1 MMHCAAVRRSG
12 KGRAGR
18 RAPPLGL
25 GSSHPLKLDRFRLQL
40 ARNLVDPTRNS
51 FRRGLACDR
60 MAQVDCAPP
69 ESGYMAYQDRVF
81 ASQFLTFKNPPAEA
95 GISFDMHD

>member
-1 MMHCAAVRRSG
+1 MLRLRY
-12 KGRAGR
+12 RAS
-18 RAPPLGL
+18 ALGL
-25 GSSHPLKLDRFRLQL
+25 GSSHLLKLDRFRLQL

-51 FRRGLACDR
+51 FRRGLASDR

-81 ASQFLTFKNPPAEA
+81 ASQFLTFRKTPRRS
-95 GISFDMHD
+95 GDKF